1 MSARVALLAAT
12 VVVGCARA
20 PDDGVTTLTYASPY
34 SPMHPFSRADRAW
47 MQWVEQEAGGTL
59 RIEPFWAGSLLSSEQ
74 SMTELR
80 HGVADIGLITP
91 IYARGGA
98 HAIRM
103 QAGFYAG
110 LTTFAQQVAL
120 YRCLAS
126 HDAQLARELDGLVV
140 LAVQGGNLPGIV
152 TRETPVKSLEDLQG
166 LRLRAPAEL
175 LPILK
180 HLGADPVDMPMGEV
194 YPALAKGVLDG
205 VVAPADTLRSLH
217 FAEIACCFNTL
228 AIPRGA
234 YAARAMSERRWRTL
248 GNEQRAVL
256 ERSPAIW
263 ERALAQELDR
273 AGLAGRAAGREHGVQ
288 FDAMP
293 AADVERFLEL
303 YDRHTERNARDAQQ
317 YGIDGLKSYRYAR
330 TLVERAAAAG
340 GEITCPEDEDGRS
353 ASR

>member
-1 MSARVALLAAT
+1 MRALVAMLLVAEA
-12 VVVGCARA
+12 VGCARA
-20 PDDGVTTLTYASPY
+20 PADGVTTLTYASPY
-34 SPMHPFSRADRAW
+34 SPLHPFSRADRVW
-47 MQWVEQEAGGTL
+47 MKWLEQEANGTL

-98 HAIRM
+98 HATRM
-103 QAGFYAG
+103 QAGFHAG
-110 LTTFAQQVAL
+110 LATFAEQVAL

-126 HDAQLARELDGLVV
+126 HDQQLARELDGLVV

-152 TRETPVKSLEDLQG
+152 TRETPVSSLADLQG

-180 HLGADPVDMPMGEV
+180 HLGVDPVDMPMGEV

-205 VVAPADTLRSLH
+205 VVAPADTLKSLH

-234 YAARAMSERRWRTL
+234 YAARAMSEQRWRTL
-248 GNEQRAVL
+248 STEQRAVI

-263 ERALAQELDR
+263 ERALAEELER
-273 AGLAGRAAGREHGVQ
+273 ASLAGQAAGREHGVQ
-288 FDAMP
+288 FTAMP
-293 AADVERFLEL
+293 TADVKRFLEL
-303 YDRHTERNARDAQQ
+303 YDRHAERSAQDARQ
-317 YGIDGLKSYRYAR
+317 YGIDGMKSYRYAR
-330 TLVERAAAAG
+330 KLAERAAAG
-340 GEITCPEDEDGRS
+340 GEITCPEDEDGGS

>member
-1 MSARVALLAAT
+1 MRALTALLAAG
-12 VVVGCARA
+12 VLAGCARA
-20 PDDGVTTLTYASPY
+20 PEDRATTLTYASPY

-47 MQWVEQEAGGTL
+47 MAWVEREAGGTL
-59 RIEPFWAGSLLSSEQ
+59 RIEPFWAGSLLSSEH

-80 HGVADIGLITP
+80 HGVADIGSITP

-120 YRCLAS
+120 YRCLAA
-126 HDAQLARELDGLVV
+126 HDPQLARELDGLVV

-152 TRETPVKSLEDLQG
+152 TRETPVKSLQDLRG

-217 FAEIACCFNTL
+217 FAEITCCFNTL

-234 YAARAMSERRWRTL
+234 YAARAMNERRWRAL
-248 GNEQRAVL
+248 SSRQRAVL
-256 ERSPAIW
+256 ERSPAVW
-263 ERALAQELDR
+263 ERALTEELER
-273 AGLAGRAAGREHGVQ
+273 ASLAGRAAGREHGVQ
-288 FDAMP
+288 FEAMP
-293 AADVERFLEL
+293 AADVERFLTL
-303 YDRHTERNARDAQQ
+303 YDRHAERSAHAAQQ
-317 YGIDGLKSYRYAR
+317 YGIDGMKSYRHAR
-330 TLVERAAAAG
+330 KLAQRAAAG
-340 GEITCPEDEDGRS
+340 GGDVTCPEDEDGRS